1 MLAGVSPV
9 AANHPRPTDHQGM
22 DFMRTPVVR
31 LLLLGATALAAACS
45 DSDTQP
51 STAPTDPAFAQ
62 ARPAA
67 LTGTP
72 AERAAQIAQGVNAR
86 LAAKG
91 SRLRL
96 TDAHF
101 FTVGKGVPPFRSHN
115 FDARWPKRDLTYYID
130 ASDFTADAPA
140 GPVDAALV
148 AGYETWDAVR
158 NITLSLTR
166 VPDNQS
172 NPDLLDA
179 INLNPD
185 GTCTLF
191 DGIIDTDWQGPYADI
206 VLGGWLAEDYFSKCL
221 GSGDIIAV
229 TWTFS
234 DPADL
239 NHDKFNDIQ
248 YVEQYFNDAWGYVTT
263 GSQYL
268 DFDGPFDVQSI
279 AVHEDGH
286 ALGLDHTGG
295 PNANQPFKLHP
306 NGRVFSPEAVMNPFD
321 LGGEKRDLFPL
332 DLASIRQLYSRV
344 K

>member
-1 MLAGVSPV
+1 MKAY
-9 AANHPRPTDHQGM
+9 A
-22 DFMRTPVVR
+22 VR
-31 LLLLGATALAAACS
+31 LLLIGATAVTVACS
-45 DSDTQP
+45 DASNSPT
-51 STAPTDPAFAQ
+51 TAPTDPAFAK
-62 ARPAA
+62 AKPAA

-72 AERAAQIAQGVNAR
+72 AERAAQIAKSVNAR

-91 SRLRL
+91 SKLRL

-115 FDARWPKRDLTYYID
+115 FDARWPFRDLTYYID

-140 GPVDAALV
+140 PAVDAALV
-148 AGYETWDAVR
+148 NAYETWDAVR

-166 VPDNQS
+166 VPDNQA

-179 INLNPD
+179 VNLNPD

-191 DGIIDTDWQGPYADI
+191 DGITDTEWQGPYADI
-206 VLGGWLAEDYFSKCL
+206 VFGGWLPTEYFSLCL
-221 GSGDIIAV
+221 GSADIIAV

-234 DPADL
+234 DDADL
-239 NHDKFNDIQ
+239 NHDKYNDIQ

-263 GSQYL
+263 GSVYL
-268 DFDGPFDVQSI
+268 DFDGPFDIQSI

-295 PNANQPFKLHP
+295 PNDNQPFKLHP

-321 LGGEKRDLFPL
+321 LGGEKRNLFPL

-344 K
+344 N